1 MQIKTS
7 HHSNQASQ
15 LYSTLVDSRV
25 KNQVGL
31 SSVDS
36 FLESDQIESGQVDW
50 SLKPNNSSPP
60 STHPLDSNPNLS
72 TTLTKE
78 LPSSLNPH
86 LKSTPSS

>member
-25 KNQVGL
+25 KNQVDL

-36 FLESDQIESGQVDW
+36 FLESD
-50 SLKPNNSSPP
+50 
-60 STHPLDSNPNLS
+60 
-72 TTLTKE
+72 
-78 LPSSLNPH
+78 
-86 LKSTPSS
+86 